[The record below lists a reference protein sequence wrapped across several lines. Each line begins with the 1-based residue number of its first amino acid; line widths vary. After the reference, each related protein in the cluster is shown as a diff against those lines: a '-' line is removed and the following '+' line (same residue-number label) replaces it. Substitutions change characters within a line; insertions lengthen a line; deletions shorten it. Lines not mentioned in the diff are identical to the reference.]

1 MSQCWKTPETITV
14 GREAPSLSNA
24 RAAAHSAV
32 PWELPLSGDK
42 LHVPG
47 LVTHLLMWTHISVVQ
62 HAPCSVSKVCTEKQ
76 HSLLTPSVSCQRAQ
90 RDGKRKAD
98 TRAHGGLQGESA
110 MSHMAGAVRNLG
122 WQLCQSLIHNCTR
135 WDSVSTW
142 MHIFFPLE
150 TSQMMLFGNNFF
162 WEDIVNVGS
171 YWYKVGPNLYMN
183 VLYQERNIG
192 TQTQEAGILKTT
204 GIGVG
209 MMCSRTGAH
218 QGWPVMHGVQEGQ
231 GIETLLERTAWCH
244 QHLDFGLN
252 APEPWQNIFVVL
264 CH

>member
-1 MSQCWKTPETITV
+1 
-14 GREAPSLSNA
+14 
-24 RAAAHSAV
+24 
-32 PWELPLSGDK
+32 
-42 LHVPG
+42 
-47 LVTHLLMWTHISVVQ
+47 
-62 HAPCSVSKVCTEKQ
+62 
-76 HSLLTPSVSCQRAQ
+76 
-90 RDGKRKAD
+90 
-98 TRAHGGLQGESA
+98 
-110 MSHMAGAVRNLG
+110 
-122 WQLCQSLIHNCTR
+122 
-135 WDSVSTW
+135 

-150 TSQMMLFGNNFF
+150 TSQMMLFGNSFF

-252 APEPWQNIFVVL
+252 APEP
-264 CH
+264 